1 MEAEN
6 YYDVLFGYSGLTAE
20 GIELHS
26 IKEVADFIHTH
37 SGGLITEADGTPLL
51 EIAYGNYFQES
62 NETDLYVELDDDTV
76 RNEGD
81 SMHIV
86 FCNDMRYKY
95 ELMQELRKGKGFEDR
110 YWLYNNRKGDQPI
123 DLF

>member
-1 MEAEN
+1 MKAEN

-26 IKEVADFIHTH
+26 IKEVADFIHSH
-37 SGGLITEADGTPLL
+37 GGGLITEADGTPLIK
-51 EIAYGNYFQES
+51 IANGNYFQES
-62 NETDLYVELDDDTV
+62 DETDLYVDLDDDTIC
-76 RNEGD
+76 NEGVG
-81 SMHIV
+81 MYIV

-95 ELMQELRKGKGFEDR
+95 ELMQELRKGEGFEDR
-110 YWLYNNRKGDQPI
+110 YWLYDNREGEQSI